1 MPKDNFYPTY
11 SAAMR
16 RAHAALHIGIS
27 ATHFDKLV
35 NAGIMP
41 APRLAGGVK
50 LWLRSELEFA
60 LLELEQDERGNNSC
74 LHGEYDLN
82 I

>member
-1 MPKDNFYPTY
+1 MPRDSLSFAP
-11 SAAMR
+11 SGLR
-16 RAHAALHIGIS
+16 RAQASFYVGLS

-35 NAGIMP
+35 AEGLMP
-41 APRLAGGVK
+41 TPRLAGGVK

-60 LLELEQDERGNNSC
+60 LLELEQDEGGHNSC
-74 LHGEYDLN
+74 RNGEFDLN